1 MVKEATS
8 CGGRKCSHCGH
19 NGHNSRTCNGKGCVK
34 LFGVYV
40 SENSRASMKKSS
52 SVENMRSPSCNK
64 SSELAGV
71 DPPGYLSDDPNH
83 RSQEAEAARER
94 KRGKP
99 WTMEE
104 HVTFLEGLKKLGK
117 GDWRGISKNFVPTR
131 TPTQVA
137 SHAQKYFLRQVIND
151 KKKRRTSMFDLHSQD
166 HDHDD
171 ASPDSPVTR
180 PNVVTE
186 ATTSHSQAFTSSK
199 SLDVAAQRQNALQV
213 VEQFPALC
221 LDNPSVGPCPVG
233 IRMIQPNFPPPD
245 WSFPLS
251 SYYPMGNFRSL
262 APGSFHTYLNPQVH
276 HPYIPL
282 PLNVTSQA
290 RIDLP
295 MSSPRLR
302 DPTELQLGGPQS
314 PKEANRQS
322 SKSVASIQFVLFNG
336 LYQCYKLPYFFIL
349 FTLKR
354 VETTTTVRS

>member
-1 MVKEATS
+1 MVKEATP

-19 NGHNSRTCNGKGCVK
+19 NGHNARTCNGKGCVK

-52 SVENMRSPSCNK
+52 SAENMRSPSCNK

-71 DPPGYLSDDPNH
+71 DLLGYLSDDPNH
-83 RSQEAEAARER
+83 HSPEAKAARER
-94 KRGKP
+94 KKGKP

-171 ASPDSPVTR
+171 ASPDSPVMR
-180 PNVVTE
+180 PNVATE
-186 ATTSHSQAFTSSK
+186 APTSHSQACLSELIRTCFVLDFHCSRLTVLSLLFQAVTSSK
-199 SLDVAAQRQNALQV
+199 SLDVAAQKQNALQV

-221 LDNPSVGPCPVG
+221 LDNPPVGPCPRTVDVG
-233 IRMIQPNFPPPD
+233 YWFPRAAV
-245 WSFPLS
+245 L
-251 SYYPMGNFRSL
+251 G
-262 APGSFHTYLNPQVH
+262 
-276 HPYIPL
+276 IPL
-282 PLNVTSQA
+282 EA
-290 RIDLP
+290 R
-295 MSSPRLR
+295 RA
-302 DPTELQLGGPQS
+302 Q
-314 PKEANRQS
+314 
-322 SKSVASIQFVLFNG
+322 
-336 LYQCYKLPYFFIL
+336 
-349 FTLKR
+349 
-354 VETTTTVRS
+354 